1 MPRNSVVT
9 LTIWWAMHV
18 LVSGKLERIALESH
32 TVLDDFSGY
41 HTISIVHFHVPP
53 NVINSLFKFTAKEL
67 KTGGI
72 GRCPPRDVTVYLK
85 YGSIALASPD
95 GSKIGAKLF
104 ERRRTFS
111 NFTFKSELD
120 EYELQRP
127 NPAPG
132 DWYAIAFRSWSD
144 PDSEK
149 ITQQGLGVTCSTIL
163 DSSLSVE
170 KAAISLMIDP
180 NNNYTVFLNQTNNS
194 ARLQFLISESNKPVN
209 ISISS
214 TCADLCTVLANL
226 IVEDVVTSVVI
237 NFTHKSL
244 SFIPYP
250 GYFHYLN
257 LRLLSGNF
265 TNVTVSFV
273 QPPQE
278 QTKHNEIDLV
288 RKTLPEFFTFDYEF
302 FSENSTT
309 ATPVNISSS
318 GLTVL
323 SFKIG
328 SVYDIGGTLSIGIKL
343 LNESRDIVVVG
354 CISLGTYPIITENGS
369 CSISTSTVPGD
380 LWINSTT
387 PQFLHIP
394 FPEPGTWHLT
404 LKSFRIPSNCTC
416 IPCTPSSCSCNCMHP
431 TPTAIESSIGSSP
444 CIEGKC
450 SSNGKCTTYL
460 HSGGFAFSACHC
472 YGGYRGF
479 DCADDTYVLTGGRI
493 LVRFL
498 MLTLSNLAFIAS
510 VYIAFKRE
518 YYTEAIVY
526 GAVMFFS
533 TFYHACESGEDV
545 MGVCITKLSILQ
557 FCDFY
562 NALLSIWVTLVAMA
576 SFGAKVTSFCQ
587 ISGAI
592 VLAFAAE
599 LDRTALWVFLLPA
612 VTGFG
617 LIGFSWGSRC
627 RRQRNLGYPASRYKN
642 IYLPAGLGI
651 VSLGLICYAFLQTRR
666 NYHIVHSFWHIC
678 VALGVVLLLPKR
690 KHMK

>member
-1 MPRNSVVT
+1 MSKNYVLT
-9 LTIWWAMHV
+9 LTMWWAMHV
-18 LVSGKLERIALESH
+18 IVSGKLERIALESH
-32 TVLDDFSGY
+32 TVLEDFNGY
-41 HTISIVHFHVPP
+41 HTISIVHFHVPS

-72 GRCPPRDVTVYLK
+72 GRCPPREVTVFLK
-85 YGSIALASPD
+85 YGSIAVGSPD

-104 ERRRTFS
+104 ERRRQFS
-111 NFTFKSELD
+111 NFTFTSEID

-149 ITQQGLGVTCSTIL
+149 ITQQGLGATCSTIL
-163 DSSLSVE
+163 DSELSIE
-170 KAAISLMIDP
+170 KAKIALVIDP
-180 NNNYTVFLNQTNNS
+180 SDDHTILLNKTMNS
-194 ARLQFLISESNKPVN
+194 ARLQYLITEDKEPVN
-209 ISISS
+209 ISITS
-214 TCADLCTVLANL
+214 TCGNPCKVLANL
-226 IVEDVVTSVVI
+226 VVEDVVSSILI
-237 NFTHKSL
+237 NFTVKT
-244 SFIPYP
+244 SFTPYP

-257 LRLLSGNF
+257 LRLLSGNT

-273 QPPQE
+273 KLLE
-278 QTKHNEIDLV
+278 KQTRQSEIELV

-302 FSENSTT
+302 FEENSTT
-309 ATPVNISSS
+309 ATPVNISEN

-323 SFKIG
+323 NFRIG
-328 SVYDIGGTLSIGIKL
+328 TVYDVGGTLSIGIKL
-343 LNESRDIVVVG
+343 VNESHDIVVVG
-354 CISLGTYPIITENGS
+354 CISLGIYPTITTNGS
-369 CSISTSTVPGD
+369 CTVSTITVPAD

-394 FPEPGTWHLT
+394 FPEPGVWHLT
-404 LKSFRIPSNCTC
+404 LKSFRVPSNCTC
-416 IPCTPSSCSCNCMHP
+416 RSSSDSVVSCNCMQP
-431 TPTAIESSIGSSP
+431 ISTRIETSIGSSP

-450 SSNGKCTTYL
+450 SSNGKCNTYL
-460 HSGGFAFSACHC
+460 HSGGFAFSTCQCH
-472 YGGYRGF
+472 GGYRGF
-479 DCADDTYVLTGGRI
+479 DCADDTYVLTGGQI
-493 LVRFL
+493 LVRFF
-498 MLTLSNLAFIAS
+498 MLTLSNLGFIAS

-518 YYTEAIVY
+518 YYTEAVVY

-533 TFYHACESGEDV
+533 TFYHACEAGEDV
-545 MGVCITKLSILQ
+545 IGICITKLSVLQ

-576 SFGAKVTSFCQ
+576 SFGTKVTAFCQ

-592 VLAFAAE
+592 VLALGAE

-612 VTGFG
+612 ITGFG

-642 IYLPAGLGI
+642 IYLPGGLGI
-651 VSLGLICYAFLQTRR
+651 VSLGLVCYAFLQTRR